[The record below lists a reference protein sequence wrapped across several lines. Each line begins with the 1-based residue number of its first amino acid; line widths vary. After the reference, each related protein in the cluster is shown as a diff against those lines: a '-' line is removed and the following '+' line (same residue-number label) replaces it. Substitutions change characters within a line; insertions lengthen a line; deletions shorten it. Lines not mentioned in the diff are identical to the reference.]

1 MINLILVDDHHLVRD
16 GIKALIAD
24 ETDIQIIGEA
34 STGKEL
40 FEVLNKKSPDIIVL
54 DISLPDI
61 SGIEITRKIVESY
74 SKIRVLILSMYT
86 NEDYILN
93 ALKSGASG
101 YLPKNVNR
109 DELLDAIR
117 AIYSG
122 GEYFSELIS
131 NIMIRSYIK
140 KSKEPILLEEKKD
153 VPLTS
158 RETDILKL
166 SAEGYSNQ
174 QIAAQFNL
182 SIRTVESHKNHIMQK
197 LKLRSTAEM
206 IKWAIRNKIIDI

>member
-24 ETDIQIIGEA
+24 EPDIKIIGEA

-40 FEVLNKKSPDIIVL
+40 FEVLNQKSPDIIVL
-54 DISLPDI
+54 DISLPDM

-74 SKIRVLILSMYT
+74 SKIRVLMLSMYT
-86 NEDYILN
+86 NEDFILN

-117 AIYSG
+117 AIHRG
-122 GEYFSELIS
+122 EEYFSELIS
-131 NIMIRSYIK
+131 NIMIRSYIR
-140 KSKEPILLEEKKD
+140 KSKEPSLPEEKKD

-206 IKWAIRNKIIDI
+206 IKWAIRNKIIDV